1 MSSRSIFRRR
11 GRLAFAVPV
20 ILSIIGFSCSN
31 TKDSMFTRTFH
42 NLSAHYNGY
51 YNAGLKLE
59 EGTDKLA
66 TSHEDKYDRI
76 LKVFQYANAE
86 KSKAIYPLMD
96 DAMKRTSNV
105 IARHTIIDKNGNEK
119 PNSEKWID
127 DNWLLYG
134 KGLFFKHDYFEAMEA
149 FKYVEVTYKKE
160 STRHLGS
167 LWIAKTYLELTQ
179 LKEAEDK
186 LDYLRNQGDF
196 PRKNK
201 WELAAVNADFYLQTK
216 NYPKAI
222 EHLTKASILAPK
234 REDRIR
240 FMFIL
245 AQLHQQQE
253 EYKQAFQLYSKV
265 IKMNPK
271 YEMAFNAR
279 INRARCFDAN
289 SSNGEE
295 VKKELAKLQK
305 DPKNKDFLDQ
315 IYYALA
321 GLAKKEGKPDEEF
334 DNLNKSVR
342 ASTTNQNQKALSY
355 LELAKIYFSKP
366 DYRNA
371 QAYYDSTV
379 ANLSND
385 HPDYTDVLNRRNSL
399 TKLVR
404 NLNIIATEDSLQ
416 GLASMTDAQRQALVD
431 GKIREEEE
439 AKQKKQ
445 EEEQVNQIFGQ
456 TRPEEVNRL
465 NSGSGSNWY
474 FYNTQAIS
482 FGFNEFTKK
491 WGNRKL
497 EDNWRRSNKESVAG
511 GNLEPIAG
519 DSSVTGE
526 KEIKDPKL
534 AAEKKK
540 QDMLNTIPSSPEAM
554 EKSTRKIIDAY
565 YNAAMIY
572 REQLNDLPASAAM
585 FEELLQKYPDNKYML
600 QSYYQ
605 LYRMYAQMGNTQKSE
620 YYKNIILNKNGDT
633 EYAEIIR
640 NPNYALEKANRKSDL
655 EIFYE
660 DTYRKF
666 LNGEYGDVIR
676 RKSEADIQ
684 FPQSILTPKFDFL
697 KTLSIG
703 KTQPVPAFEASLND
717 IVRTYGSDPV
727 KDEAQNIL
735 DYLHNSGSKTPEP
748 EPADTVQQ
756 VKLFTYAPDTT
767 HYVVIIFQAVGG
779 PLDGNRLKNKI
790 SDFNSTNYSQK
801 GYTMMD
807 MMLDHRN
814 KIMVIKSFP
823 NKTEALSYSNHVYD
837 NDDIFGNLNPD
848 SYQQYVI
855 SVNNLPALMQ
865 EKKTDKYEDFYRM
878 FYR

>member
-1 MSSRSIFRRR
+1 MISRGIFRRN
-11 GRLAFAVPV
+11 GWLAFLAIATV
-20 ILSIIGFSCSN
+20 SIFGLSCSN
-31 TKDSMFTRTFH
+31 TKDSLWTRTFH

-66 TSHEDKYDRI
+66 ISHEDKYDRI

-127 DNWLLYG
+127 ENWLLYG

-160 STRHLGS
+160 TTRHLGS

-196 PRKNK
+196 PKKNK

-222 EHLTKASILAPK
+222 ESLTKASILAPK

-253 EYKQAFQLYSKV
+253 EYQKAFQLYTKV

-289 SSNGEE
+289 SKNGDE

-334 DNLNKSVR
+334 ENLNKSVR
-342 ASTTNQNQKALSY
+342 ASTTNQNQKVFSY
-355 LELAKIYFSKP
+355 LELAKIYFTKP
-366 DYRNA
+366 DYKNA

-379 ANLSND
+379 TNLSND
-385 HPDYTDVLNRRNSL
+385 HPDYNDVLTRRNSL
-399 TKLVR
+399 TKLIR

-416 GLASMTDAQRQALVD
+416 GLAKLTPEARQQMVDAKLLA
-431 GKIREEEE
+431 EEE
-439 AKQKKQ
+439 AKRKLQ
-445 EEEQVNQIFGQ
+445 EEEQVNQIFDQ
-456 TRPEEVNRL
+456 ARPDQVNQM
-465 NSGSGSNWY
+465 NKGSGSNWY

-497 EDNWRRSNKESVAG
+497 EDNWRRSNKESVA
-511 GNLEPIAG
+511 NVLEQEG
-519 DSSVTGE
+519 SDSLVTEE

-540 QDMLNTIPSSPEAM
+540 QDMLAAIPSTPEAM
-554 EKSTRKIIDAY
+554 EKSTRKVIDAY

-572 REQLNDLPASAAM
+572 REQLNDLQASVAM

-605 LYRMYAQMGNTQKSE
+605 LYRIYAQIGNAQKSE
-620 YYKNIILNKNGDT
+620 YYKNIILTKHGDT

-640 NPNYALEKANRKSDL
+640 NPNYAAERASKKSNL

-660 DTYRKF
+660 DTYRKY
-666 LNGEYGDVIR
+666 LNGEYSDVIK
-676 RKSEADIQ
+676 RKGEADVQ
-684 FPQSILTPKFDFL
+684 FPQSILAPQFDFL

-703 KTQPVPAFEASLND
+703 KTQALPVFEASLND

-735 DYLHNSGSKTPEP
+735 DYIHNTGGKMPEALP
-748 EPADTVQQ
+748 VDTIST
-756 VKLFTYAPDTT
+756 VKLFVYNPDTV
-767 HYVVIIFQAVGG
+767 HYVVIIFQAIGG
-779 PLDGNRLKNKI
+779 PVDGNKLKNKI
-790 SDFNSTNYSQK
+790 ADFNGVNYGLK
-801 GYTMMD
+801 GLSMMD
-807 MMLDHRN
+807 MMMDHRN
-814 KIMVIKSFP
+814 KIMIIKSFP
-823 NKTEALSYSNHVYD
+823 NKTEALSYNSHIYD
-837 NDDIFGNLNPD
+837 NDDVYGNTNPE

-855 SVNNLPALMQ
+855 SVNNLAALMR
-865 EKKTDKYEDFYRM
+865 EKKTDQYEDFYRM